1 MMLERIY
8 IHMIEKFTNFED
20 FKAAAAQ
27 KNVTGDLE
35 SLHNLDIL
43 FYEDYEDKYMIISLP
58 GINDTIFNQILVL
71 SDDFNL
77 AYCSETKRKPLKLKL
92 SKIKNRAFV
101 ESTLLAYEVLNAALD
116 AYYAEHTSLIKQANQ
131 LHLNPDIDQVE
142 ILFRKA
148 RNLYNVA
155 DDVLKLCIEAEDEGL
170 KYIDLK
176 VIPYEFDVLMARAR
190 HLVDRMESFKREVDV
205 LRTKCDINETR
216 KLSKRI
222 EILTQIMAVLTVI
235 SLVISVPN
243 TVATIFGI
251 PAVSA
256 NFEFEF
262 IMEIVLLSSFLALLA
277 SYFYV
282 RGAL

>member
-1 MMLERIY
+1 
-8 IHMIEKFTNFED
+8 
-20 FKAAAAQ
+20 
-27 KNVTGDLE
+27 
-35 SLHNLDIL
+35 
-43 FYEDYEDKYMIISLP
+43 MIISFP
-58 GINDTIFNQILVL
+58 EINDTILNQMLVL

-101 ESTLLAYEVLNAALD
+101 ESTLLAYEVLNSALD
-116 AYYAEHTSLIKQANQ
+116 AYYVEHTNLIKQANQ

-216 KLSKRI
+216 KLSRRI
-222 EILTQIMAVLTVI
+222 ETLTQIMAVLTVI
-235 SLVISVPN
+235 SLVLTVPN

-251 PAVSA
+251 PAVSEQF
-256 NFEFEF
+256 NFNF
-262 IMEIVLLSSFLALLA
+262 IMEIILLSSFLALVA

>member
-1 MMLERIY
+1 MV
-8 IHMIEKFTNFED
+8 EKFTNFED
-20 FKAAAAQ
+20 FKAAAVNH
-27 KNVTGDLE
+27 NVAGDLE
-35 SLHNLDIL
+35 NLHNLDIL
-43 FYEDYEDKYMIISLP
+43 FYEDYDDKYMIISLP
-58 GINDTIFNQILVL
+58 AINDTIFNQILVL

-77 AYCSETKRKPLKLKL
+77 AYCSETKRKPLKITV
-92 SKIKNRAFV
+92 SKIKNREFV
-101 ESTLLAYEVLNAALD
+101 ESTLLAFEVLNTSLD
-116 AYYAEHTSLIKQANQ
+116 AYYAEHTNLVKQANQ
-131 LHLNPDIDQVE
+131 LHMNPDIDHVE

-235 SLVISVPN
+235 SLVLTVPN

-256 NFEFEF
+256 NFSFNF
-262 IMEIVLLSSFLALLA
+262 IMEIILASSFLALIA

>member
-1 MMLERIY
+1 
-8 IHMIEKFTNFED
+8 MIEKFANFED
-20 FKAAAAQ
+20 FKVAAAGHNIA
-27 KNVTGDLE
+27 GDLE

-58 GINDTIFNQILVL
+58 EINDTIFNQMLVL

-77 AYCSETKRKPLKLKL
+77 AYCAETKRKPLKLKL
-92 SKIKNRAFV
+92 SKIKNREFV
-101 ESTLLAYEVLNAALD
+101 ESTLLAYEVLNSALD
-116 AYYAEHTSLIKQANQ
+116 AYNMEHTNLIKQANA
-131 LHLNPDIDQVE
+131 LHSNPDIDQVE

-251 PAVSA
+251 PAVSEVF
-256 NFEFEF
+256 NFEF
-262 IMEIVLLSSFLALLA
+262 ILEIVLLSSFLALIA